1 MVVVMQVGCPS
12 RMREAPIALKALYD
26 ADLAEE
32 DIILAWADRAG
43 AAKVLGVSPDE
54 ASAVRKGVA
63 QVVQWLQEAESDEDD
78 EDDDEEE
85 DEEDE

>member
-1 MVVVMQVGCPS
+1 MQVGCPS
-12 RMREAPIALKALYD
+12 KLREAPVALKALYD

-32 DIILAWADRAG
+32 DIILAWADRAD

-54 ASAVRKGVA
+54 ASAVRKGVE

-78 EDDDEEE
+78 DDEEE
-85 DEEDE
+85 DDEDDE